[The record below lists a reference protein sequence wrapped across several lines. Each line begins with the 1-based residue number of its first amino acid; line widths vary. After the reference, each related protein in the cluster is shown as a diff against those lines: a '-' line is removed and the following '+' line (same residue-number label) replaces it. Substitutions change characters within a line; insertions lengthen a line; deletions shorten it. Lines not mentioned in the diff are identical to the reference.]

1 MANLDTLHPLA
12 DSFAPVRQ
20 VVRSRGKGHP
30 MKEWVQVADADEQ
43 PPAILAEQAYDTVV
57 VGNGG

>member
-1 MANLDTLHPLA
+1 
-12 DSFAPVRQ
+12 
-20 VVRSRGKGHP
+20 